1 MVVNIGT
8 WCPRMAA
15 VMSLRFNV
23 TFHPPRHALCR
34 EGHMLLRNPRAWLI
48 CEHTRIRGE
57 TPVIPRDLSDS
68 ASKLGSRIMISW
80 FKSTCIMLPREDKGL
95 RELLQSTWRL
105 PHHFWILEVWWCTSL
120 YHILHKYI
128 YIYIYTY
135 HTNTFRMLKPLST
148 IEAIVVYEIGLKVS
162 FVLTLPGCQPATQ
175 RMQTF
180 LWFRHWL
187 ALHVWE
193 VSMTPTAPW
202 KNRMISKGGC
212 RDS

>member
-128 YIYIYTY
+128 YIYT
-135 HTNTFRMLKPLST
+135 HTIPIHFVCCSHSARSRPLLCMRLDSRCP
-148 IEAIVVYEIGLKVS
+148 LCW
-162 FVLTLPGCQPATQ
+162 PCQVASQ
-175 RMQTF
+175 R
-180 LWFRHWL
+180 
-187 ALHVWE
+187 
-193 VSMTPTAPW
+193 P
-202 KNRMISKGGC
+202 KGC
-212 RDS
+212 RHFCGSGTDWLCMYGRSLWHPLPLGKTAW